1 MEIYKGAR
9 GKNVKIYESSYF
21 VDEKVIRLEKIR
33 FTEQELNNGEHDAT
47 IEIKFMM
54 RNHYKMENQEI
65 CYVETTLTSLK
76 EFSGQQDKKLAL
88 IDSKGKKVSELRVH
102 TCNIQ
107 NLPKF
112 SHYLMDKYSFGLIC
126 ALDFTI
132 SNGSQNTPTSLHY
145 KSDTNQYTTAL
156 KAVGDILNQ
165 YDNDKKYPV
174 FGFGGIPEFMS

>member
-1 MEIYKGAR
+1 MILDLEPINLPSTTNIWRCNFATTYFMEIYKGAR

-76 EFSGQQDKKLAL
+76 EFSG
-88 IDSKGKKVSELRVH
+88 
-102 TCNIQ
+102 
-107 NLPKF
+107 
-112 SHYLMDKYSFGLIC
+112 
-126 ALDFTI
+126 
-132 SNGSQNTPTSLHY
+132 
-145 KSDTNQYTTAL
+145 
-156 KAVGDILNQ
+156 
-165 YDNDKKYPV
+165 
-174 FGFGGIPEFMS
+174 